1 MAISNTQIANIFT
14 DMAALL
20 EIKGE
25 SVFKVRAYQRAAN
38 TIENLEDSL
47 EGLVHAKSDLKQI
60 SGIGKAINDKIYEYV
75 ETSHISA
82 YERLLDELPEGVLT
96 LMTVP
101 YIGPKTAYLVAT
113 QLGIKSLQELEGAI
127 LDKSLLSID
136 GIGDRTCQIIHRSLG
151 EMRVKDRRTPIGEA
165 LSIAESIIEQL
176 EAASDDIVG
185 LYIAGS
191 LRRWEE
197 TIGDIDLI
205 AVCGDPEKLLKVF
218 TRLDCVA
225 EVLVLGDKKTSVII
239 DSGIQVDLRVSD
251 TAALGAMV
259 QYFTGSQQHN
269 IRLRDYARTKGLS
282 VNEYGITD
290 VITGTQEMFSNETAF
305 YNRLGLSYIPP
316 ELRLGLDEVDWA
328 QNSPGCEL
336 ITEAD
341 LKGDLHV
348 HTDWSDGSDSTEVMI
363 QTASDLGYG
372 YIAITDHSAGLG
384 VARGLSVDRLRD
396 RILDIRK
403 LQEKFSIR
411 IFIGS
416 EVDIRADGTLDYPD
430 DLLDELDIVVAS
442 VHSAMGQDSEV
453 MTRRLISAMNHQ
465 SVTIIGHLTTR
476 IIGQRP
482 SIQCDIERILGEA
495 KRTGTILEIN
505 SSPERLDLKDTHARL
520 AKQMGVPLVVNT
532 DSHDKSG
539 FLQRKYG
546 IAVARRAGCLP
557 THVVNTMGVDRF
569 SNYVSSPKPDRDII
583 FSSYTQDWNS

>member
-1 MAISNTQIANIFT
+1 MAISNIQIANIFT

-25 SVFKVRAYQRAAN
+25 SVFKIRAYQRAAN
-38 TIENLEDSL
+38 TIENLQESL
-47 EGLVHAKSDLKQI
+47 EGLVLSNSDLKQI

-75 ETSHISA
+75 ETAQISA
-82 YERLLDELPEGVLT
+82 YERLLKELPEGVLT

-113 QLGIKSLQELEGAI
+113 QLGVKSLDELEAAI
-127 LDKSLLSID
+127 LDNRLLSID
-136 GIGDRTCQIIHRSLG
+136 GIGDRTCQIIYRSLQ

-165 LSIAESIIEQL
+165 MPIAHSIIHEL
-176 EAASDDIVG
+176 ETACDDIVS
-185 LYIAGS
+185 LHIAGS

-197 TIGDIDLI
+197 TIGDIDII
-205 AVCGDPEKLLKVF
+205 AVCGDPKTLLKVF
-218 TRLDCVA
+218 TELECVS
-225 EVLVLGDKKTSVII
+225 EVLVLGDKKSSVII
-239 DSGIQVDLRVSD
+239 DSGMQVDLRIAD
-251 TAALGAMV
+251 TATLGAMV

-269 IRLRDYARTKGLS
+269 IRLRDYAKAKGLS
-282 VNEYGITD
+282 VNEYGITE
-290 VITGTQEMFSNETAF
+290 VITGKQEIFSNETDL
-305 YNRLGLSYIPP
+305 YNRLGLQYIPP
-316 ELRLGLDEVDWA
+316 ELRLGLDEVEWA
-328 QNSPGCEL
+328 QNSLECEL
-336 ITEAD
+336 ISETD
-341 LKGDLHV
+341 LRGDLHV
-348 HTDWSDGSDSTEVMI
+348 HTDWSDGEDSTEVMVRAA
-363 QTASDLGYG
+363 TDMAYE

-403 LQEKFSIR
+403 LQDKFSIR

-430 DLLDELDIVVAS
+430 DLLAELDIVVAS

-453 MTRRLISAMNHQ
+453 MTQRLISAMNHK

-482 SIQCDIERILGEA
+482 PVQCDIELILEVA
-495 KRTGTILEIN
+495 KRTGTVLEIN

-557 THVVNTMGVDRF
+557 TNVVNTMGVDRF
-569 SNYVSSPKPDRDII
+569 SNYLSSPKRERDVI
-583 FSSYTQDWNS
+583 FSSYIGDWNS